1 MKLAVVGSRGY
12 TNQSR
17 MRQVF
22 EKYIAQYGADNLT
35 IVSGGCPKGADF
47 LGKQIALEIGLL
59 YEEHAPAHAKH
70 NQHCVLPQD
79 SYNKA
84 YNVGNFF
91 QRNTEVAKSCDHEV
105 PQKKRDYS
113 EVFLMIEK
121 GKLLET
127 CQKSLGQKG
136 IDDETHNKRLM
147 LEMKEIDAQ
156 NEHEYFLGLYE
167 KKVRYSENQNN
178 LLIPYLLGI
187 VEQFNIAKQP
197 AYVYGESP
205 DIDVDF
211 LPMIRDYLKQVWA
224 PKEFGV
230 DKVCNIGSY
239 NTFGIKS
246 SLINMARVFGKSR
259 SEVLEITKQLD
270 LKDDEGKTLTWD
282 KALELYPDL
291 KKYCENED
299 YKEVA
304 EAARRLIGRNNS
316 MGKHAGGLIISSTRI
331 DNFVPLVKD
340 KDGTPLSAWVEGLHG
355 QDLGPMG
362 LVKFDL
368 LVITNLM
375 QIALA
380 CKIIKERYK
389 LTSICALPGQQ
400 DWSDVSYLDD
410 PKSIDMANKG
420 DLKCVFQFDSMG
432 IRQMAKAGG
441 VTSFDDLVAYTSLY
455 RPGPLG
461 MKMQER
467 YIERKRGREPYEVH
481 PILKPYLGVT
491 YGVLVYQEQV
501 MQILHVVGDIPL
513 KDCEIARKAI
523 SKKKVELFSKFMEM
537 FVINGQKNL
546 GWDEEQVK
554 NLWDQIACFA
564 EYGFNR
570 SHACAYT
577 YISSRLLW
585 LKAHYPLEFFAAILS
600 CEDQSEKL
608 KEYKL
613 EAERHNVKIMPVD
626 VNKSGV
632 KFQIVGN
639 TLSLDHDWI
648 YFGLSNIKG
657 VGEAVAQRIVDNQQ
671 YNSFT
676 EFLTKFGT
684 DAGVMKPLIGLRVFK
699 EAAPVD
705 LFKYY
710 EWFKNAWKRRTDR
723 TKRVEKRCEELTTS
737 LKELLPPSLHEEL
750 AVFTTESLVKTHHI
764 LNSNEG
770 WPNGECPNLD
780 ASIQWADEDGMVYFL
795 YDDIAEIHKQYHR
808 SVDNY
813 NKKIEVNGDTPDR
826 AEFNPE
832 SIEVDEELVR
842 IYNSLEDSETAYYG
856 FLWTHPLER
865 SPDYAGGMTFET
877 HRQDAMSHPIN
888 PVEVRIK
895 QAEKTTAKNKKTEYY
910 LLQLEDACGELQQ
923 CQVWMDDW
931 ERFGEDLI
939 EGALVRIR
947 VKAPDGGFRRYTM
960 ESFPRNKK
968 HLTPKRKEDDIRV
981 FVMRRGPE
989 DERKVVAE

>member
-1 MKLAVVGSRGY
+1 MNEREELVALLHTGIEAKGLTDSSYQERLAA
-12 TNQSR
+12 
-17 MRQVF
+17 
-22 EKYIAQYGADNLT
+22 EL
-35 IVSGGCPKGADF
+35 
-47 LGKQIALEIGLL
+47 
-59 YEEHAPAHAKH
+59 
-70 NQHCVLPQD
+70 
-79 SYNKA
+79 
-84 YNVGNFF
+84 
-91 QRNTEVAKSCDHEV
+91 
-105 PQKKRDYS
+105 
-113 EVFLMIEK
+113 
-121 GKLLET
+121 
-127 CQKSLGQKG
+127 
-136 IDDETHNKRLM
+136 
-147 LEMKEIDAQ
+147 KEIDAQ
-156 NEHEYFLGLYE
+156 NEHHYFIDLHQ
-167 KKVRYSENQNN
+167 KKVRYPQNQNN
-178 LLIPYLLGI
+178 LLVPYILDI
-187 VEQFNIAKQP
+187 VKDFDINKP
-197 AYVYGESP
+197 AAYTYGEFP
-205 DIDVDF
+205 DIDVDY
-211 LPMIRDYLKQVWA
+211 LPMVRDHLKNKWA
-224 PKEFGV
+224 PETYGQE
-230 DKVCNIGSY
+230 KVSNIGSY

-246 SLINMARVFGKSR
+246 SLINMARVFNKSR

-291 KKYCENED
+291 KKYCENNPD
-299 YKEVA
+299 VA
-304 EAARRLIGRNNS
+304 DAAKRLINRNNS
-316 MGKHAGGLIISSTRI
+316 MGKHAGGLIVSSTRI

-389 LTSICALPGQQ
+389 LKNICALEGQQ

-410 PKSIDMANKG
+410 PKAIEMANKG
-420 DLKCVFQFDSMG
+420 DLKCIFQFDSQG

-467 YIERKRGREPYEVH
+467 YIERKRGREPFEVH
-481 PILKPYLGVT
+481 PLLKPYLGVT

-513 KDCEIARKAI
+513 KDCEIVRKAI
-523 SKKKVELFSKFMEM
+523 SKKKVELFTKYMEM
-537 FVINGQKNL
+537 FVINGQENL

-613 EAERHNVKIMPVD
+613 EAERHGVKIMPVD
-626 VNKSGV
+626 INKSGV
-632 KFQIVGN
+632 KFDIV
-639 TLSLDHDWI
+639 DDVI

-657 VGEAVAQRIVDNQQ
+657 IGEAVAQRIVDNKP
-671 YNSFT
+671 YTDFT

-684 DAGVMKPLIGLRVFK
+684 DAGVIKPLVGLRVFNSQGFY
-699 EAAPVD
+699 EEPIV

-710 EWFKNAWKRRTDR
+710 EWFKNAWKRRADR
-723 TKRVEKRCEELTTS
+723 KKRLDKRVEELTAN
-737 LKELLPPSLHEEL
+737 LKEHLPPSLHEKL
-750 AVFTTESLVKTHHI
+750 AVFTPEALAMTRHI
-764 LNSNEG
+764 LESEKNG
-770 WPNGECPNLD
+770 WPMGECPELD
-780 ASIQWADEDGMVYFL
+780 EAVQWADEDGMVYFL
-795 YDDIAEIHKQYHR
+795 FDDIAEIHKQYHR

-813 NKKIEVNGDTPDR
+813 TKKVEIDGDKPDNS
-826 AEFNPE
+826 EFDSTQCE
-832 SIEVDEELVR
+832 IDEELAR
-842 IYNSLEDSETAYYG
+842 IYSSLEDSETAYYG
-856 FLWTHPLER
+856 FVWTHPLER
-865 SPDYAGGMTFET
+865 SPDYAGGMTFED
-877 HRQDAMSHPIN
+877 HRADAEKHPVN
-888 PVEVRIK
+888 PVEVRVK
-895 QAEKTTAKNKKTEYY
+895 QATKTTAKNKKTEYY
-910 LLQLEDACGELQQ
+910 LLQLEDACGELAQ

-931 ERFGEDLI
+931 ERFGPDLT
-939 EGALVRIR
+939 EGALVRMR

-960 ESFPRNKK
+960 ESFPRHKK
-968 HLTPKRKEDDIRV
+968 HLTPKNKEDDIRV
-981 FVMRRGPE
+981 IPLRKGPE
-989 DERKVVAE
+989 DEKH